1 MFSDVGA
8 ASGATLS
15 LIAAKVSHGVG
26 HPFDDVLGVPEI
38 LIDKKRRKKAPA
50 DRPRSISNMQGRA
63 LHIQVTTR
71 WIERRCMDKY
81 KNFGPSPSRT
91 LLWLRKLRK
100 YCQKAR
106 RHP

>member
-1 MFSDVGA
+1 MSATPLTMSWAALRFSL
-8 ASGATLS
+8 TW
-15 LIAAKVSHGVG
+15 
-26 HPFDDVLGVPEI
+26 
-38 LIDKKRRKKAPA
+38 RKKAPA
-50 DRPRSISNMQGRA
+50 DRPRSISNMQDRV

-81 KNFGPSPSRT
+81 ENFGSSPSRT

-100 YCQKAR
+100 YRQKAR